1 MKQDSYFLLQKS
13 LALWLSG
20 INEHTKLS
28 RQLFKGIKHQQR
40 EFSEYRHVLDVE
52 WALLGLASQ
61 THGMAEAGRIL
72 WVHQLQTLI
81 QQEHPEQVQV
91 ASEDLQGGDST
102 ASGQPV

>member
-1 MKQDSYFLLQKS
+1 M
-13 LALWLSG
+13 
-20 INEHTKLS
+20 
-28 RQLFKGIKHQQR
+28 
-40 EFSEYRHVLDVE
+40 E

-102 ASGQPV
+102 ASGQPVRVLQHPHSTGVLPGVQREFPLFHFEPVPSCPGTG